1 MCEMTRGF
9 TLFELVIVLAILGLL
24 LSATTPSLTTMS
36 GHKQMQSF
44 AHEMTGFISQARAEA
59 IWRHQDLWAHI
70 ERTSATD
77 WQLNLT
83 DSSRADAGEVVLSF
97 PAERY
102 RQLVLSWTYSAD
114 KIKFSGGRGRIKSGS
129 LIFYSAHQ
137 PNSKLKLTTSFG
149 GNRVMVCGVSDSHYG
164 FPECG

>member
-1 MCEMTRGF
+1 MTRGF
-9 TLFELVIVLAILGLL
+9 TLFELVVILAILSLL
-24 LSATTPSLTTMS
+24 LSAASPSLTTTNA
-36 GHKQMQSF
+36 HKQMQNF
-44 AHEMTGFISQARAEA
+44 AHEMSGFMSQARTEA

-70 ERTSATD
+70 ERTSSTD

-83 DSSRADAGEVVLSF
+83 DSSRADVGEVVLSF

-102 RQLVLSWTYSAD
+102 RQLVLSWSYSAD
-114 KIKFSGGRGRIKSGS
+114 KIKFSGSRGRIKSGS
-129 LIFYSAHQ
+129 LVFFISHQ

-149 GNRVMVCGVSDSHYG
+149 GNRVMVCGVSGSYYG